1 MKQVLLGT
9 LSCLVIVVA
18 ALALASHWPVLFW
31 LLALSL
37 SIYLLFGRK
46 LEVEFR
52 VGVGAGKER
61 RLYGAL
67 TWKHR
72 ASETKTEIAEAR
84 EPGPIKVSAVGRN
97 A

>member
-1 MKQVLLGT
+1 MKQALLGT
-9 LSCLVIVVA
+9 SACLVIVVA
-18 ALALASHWPVLFW
+18 VLALASHWSALFW

-46 LEVEFR
+46 FEVEFR

-72 ASETKTEIAEAR
+72 ASETKTEVADAR
-84 EPGPIKVSAVGRN
+84 ESGPIEVSTAGRE